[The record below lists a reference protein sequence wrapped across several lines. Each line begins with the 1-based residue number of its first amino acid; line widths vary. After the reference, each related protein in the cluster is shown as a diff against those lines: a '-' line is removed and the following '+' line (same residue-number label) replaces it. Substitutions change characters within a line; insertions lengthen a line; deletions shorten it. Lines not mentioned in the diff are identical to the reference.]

1 MKLNAA
7 LWTHAETGQD
17 LPLSDP
23 FACFKMQPL
32 TRKPDRVEMML
43 KRRHVNTLDLL
54 CLLVALSWLLSGC
67 AGMDQYVSG
76 PPLQLTAAEEARV
89 GKAVEEKLL
98 QLLGGPYHDKALA
111 KDVSEFIE
119 SNPPC
124 KITIA
129 DRSAPALYPLPGYR
143 AILTRG
149 LLAEMDSPA
158 ALHSLLTRA
167 ARLSSAVYD
176 GRVTRAVARTTKE
189 VMASSEP
196 VVEIDSAAIR
206 LARLFEDKPCSSDC
220 LKAAATANTAD
231 DKAVPV
237 VLPDSIKRL
246 STTQAGYALAGSARL
261 AEKDDDHGKA
271 VALYLQAAVAS
282 PDEPRI
288 LGSLGLA
295 YLRSGDLQAAR
306 LYLRKAV
313 KFQPDYY
320 KTQMGLG
327 YVYLQQ
333 GQFQQA
339 ERALSVSVELLPL
352 PENLFLLAEAREKNG
367 NIKGAASIY
376 RNIMSHDRNSK
387 LGRSAAS
394 RVEQLTGVK

>member
-1 MKLNAA
+1 
-7 LWTHAETGQD
+7 
-17 LPLSDP
+17 
-23 FACFKMQPL
+23 
-32 TRKPDRVEMML
+32 MML

-76 PPLQLTAAEEARV
+76 PPLQLTAAEEAHV

-98 QLLGGPYHDKALA
+98 QLLGGPYHDKTLA
-111 KDVSEFIE
+111 RDVNRFSE

-129 DRSAPALYPLPGYR
+129 DRSAPALYPLPGDR

-158 ALHSLLTRA
+158 ALHSLLTQA

-189 VMASSEP
+189 VLVSSEP
-196 VVEIDSAAIR
+196 VAGIDSAAIR
-206 LARLFEDKPCSSDC
+206 LARLFEDKPCARDC
-220 LKAAATANTAD
+220 LEAAAAANAAV
-231 DKAVPV
+231 DKAVPA

-246 STTQAGYALAGSARL
+246 STTQEGYALAGSARQ
-261 AEKDDDHGKA
+261 AEKDDDQGKA

-339 ERALSVSVELLPL
+339 ERALSVSVDLLPL

-376 RNIMSHDRNSK
+376 RNIMNHDRNSK

-394 RVEQLTGVK
+394 RVEQLTGVE